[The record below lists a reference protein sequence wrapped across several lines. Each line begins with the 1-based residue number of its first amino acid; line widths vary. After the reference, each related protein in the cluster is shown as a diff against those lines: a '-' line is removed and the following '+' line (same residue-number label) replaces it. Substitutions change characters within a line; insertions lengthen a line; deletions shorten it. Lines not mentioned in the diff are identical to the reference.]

1 MDRGIPLAAIH
12 WLRITNVT
20 EPLEIT
26 SNYDPR
32 FRIVENGLEISNVR
46 SSDEAKYRCYV
57 YNSIKVI
64 TYNIQAVFRGRK
76 TTKSAH
82 THMHEH

>member
-12 WLRITNVT
+12 WLRMTNVA

-32 FRIVENGLEISNVR
+32 FRIVENGLEISNVQ
-46 SSDEAKYRCYV
+46 SSDEAEYRCYV
-57 YNSIKVI
+57 YNSFGVI
-64 TYNIQAVFRGRK
+64 IFDIQAIYQGRK
-76 TTKSAH
+76 LQNKVYTLH
-82 THMHEH
+82 LVF